1 MNSEFGIRNVGCVLA
16 LVMTFFTACTDYQEQ
31 FDNNFAALEYGDIE
45 NPELSSGVVPGSS
58 GGSTTASS
66 ASVSSGAEP
75 LSSGTVPAS
84 SGAEPLSSG
93 AVPASSGAEQSSS
106 STPPVVGNVL
116 TDSRNG
122 KEYRLV
128 TIGEQKWMAENL
140 NYKTPSSRCYDDDE
154 NNCSKFGRLYTW
166 ADAQNV
172 CPAGTH
178 LPTAAEMNILA
189 EHILDSLNRSA
200 NDGAMLK
207 SKEGWAG
214 NSANKGVDFYGFTA
228 LPAGM
233 WKDGKYV
240 EKDSTTI
247 FWSADEAIGRKI
259 TYGNSLFGRFIN
271 QPLENGYSVRC
282 LVGPKKAE
290 ATSSSS
296 ALSSSSS
303 APCYT
308 DKAYNAS
315 TEFCFKDSIYK
326 KCDGK
331 TYNPEMEYCRSEN
344 NSVQQLWYCDVEG
357 AGYYNP
363 ESLYCDDAQ
372 GLLHLK
378 ACGDTLIQQDEYC
391 YRQGKSAIKVGKMK
405 SCNGKLY
412 NPLTHFCRGSTGG
425 IMDRYICSNDSANED
440 HLDIDLRYNMRENND
455 GYEEFCDLRDKQV
468 YGAQKIGD
476 NIWMTQNLNYDMDGS
491 YRPNTNQ
498 YSAKY
503 GRYYTWNAAMAACPS
518 GWHLPSEYEFKK
530 LIETA
535 GGEGYAGRHLKSTS
549 MWYSSGAGIDDFGFA
564 ALPAGLVDNKGD
576 FYYAT
581 NFTYFWSSE
590 DGGDPSSEQA
600 LRMTLRYDSDD
611 AQLVN
616 AFKDDV
622 AYSVRCV
629 QGEFSV
635 TPKSEAILGRQYS
648 VVSYN
653 EEEGN
658 LNRYQKWMAENLQYW
673 DSEFKSTEK
682 TCFDQNEYG
691 LDSCEKYG
699 RYYNQEEALSI
710 HNRSKSTDDCWI
722 LPDSQEV
729 KALVGIVSNDLPTL
743 YSVEL
748 GGNNKSGF
756 NLLPAGYYNPHFTNL
771 LSNKKIKTCFWIRL
785 GDVGNGI
792 PEKLTAYCFYSA
804 SKLYTGDDGF
814 REGVEMNVD
823 AETSRLPI
831 RLIYNKNY
839 CQTH

>member
-1 MNSEFGIRNVGCVLA
+1 
-16 LVMTFFTACTDYQEQ
+16 MTFFTACTDYQEQ

-75 LSSGTVPAS
+75 LSSG
-84 SGAEPLSSG
+84 
-93 AVPASSGAEQSSS
+93 AVPASSGDIQSSS
-106 STPPVVGNVL
+106 SNPYVEENVL
-116 TDSRNG
+116 TDARDSN
-122 KEYRLV
+122 KYKLV
-128 TIGEQKWMAENL
+128 TIGSQVWMAENL
-140 NYKTPSSRCYDDDE
+140 NFKTDSSRCYGAAPAYCNE
-154 NNCSKFGRLYTW
+154 YGRLYTW
-166 ADAQNV
+166 ADAQDV
-172 CPAGTH
+172 CPEGTH
-178 LPTAAEMNILA
+178 LPSYDEFQVLYVFVHEEQQSNGTTEAKF
-189 EHILDSLNRSA
+189 
-200 NDGAMLK
+200 LK
-207 SKEGWAG
+207 SKEGWKDYNG
-214 NSANKGVDFYGFTA
+214 KKGGDDTYGFSA
-228 LPAGM
+228 LPAGLFADTGYVRIGEFARFLTSDTTD
-233 WKDGKYV
+233 DGFVRAFGMDYNN
-240 EKDSTTI
+240 T
-247 FWSADEAIGRKI
+247 
-259 TYGNSLFGRFIN
+259 LFGPSRYSKTYAF
-271 QPLENGYSVRC
+271 SVRC

-290 ATSSSS
+290 VTSSSS
-296 ALSSSSS
+296 SLSSSSS

-308 DKAYNAS
+308 DKAYNGT

-405 SCNGKLY
+405 SCNGILY
-412 NPLTHFCRGSTGG
+412 NPLTHFCRGSNGG
-425 IMDRYICSNDSANED
+425 IMYRYICSNDSANED

-455 GYEEFCDLRDKQV
+455 GYEELCDLRDKLV

-518 GWHLPSEYEFKK
+518 GWHLPSVNEFKK
-530 LIETA
+530 LIKIA
-535 GGEGYAGRHLKSTS
+535 GDEGYAGRHLKSTS
-549 MWYSSGAGIDDFGFA
+549 MWYANGAGIDDLGFA
-564 ALPAGLVDNKGD
+564 ALPAGVVDNKGEL
-576 FYYAT
+576 YHT
-581 NFTYFWSSE
+581 TQFTYFWSSE
-590 DGGDPSSEQA
+590 DGGEPSSEQA
-600 LRMTLRYDSDD
+600 LRMTLRYDTDD
-611 AQLVN
+611 AQLVK
-616 AFKDDV
+616 AYKDDA

-658 LNRYQKWMAENLQYW
+658 SNRYQKWMAENLQYW

-682 TCFDQNEYG
+682 TCFDQDEYG

-729 KALVGIVSNDLPTL
+729 KELVGIVSNDLPTL

-756 NLLPAGYYNPHFTNL
+756 NLLPAGYYNSSFTNL

-823 AETSRLPI
+823 AEKTRMPI

-839 CQTH
+839 CLNH